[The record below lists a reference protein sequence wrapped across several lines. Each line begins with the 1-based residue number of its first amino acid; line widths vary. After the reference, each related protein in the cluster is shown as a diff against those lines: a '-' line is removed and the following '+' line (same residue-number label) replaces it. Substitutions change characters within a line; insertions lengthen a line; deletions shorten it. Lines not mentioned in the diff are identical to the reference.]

1 MYNDGR
7 FLDRQLSMA
16 NYVHGPEGH
25 TPTLPVDPTWY
36 MDTGATDHFSAEME
50 KLHMREPYHVK
61 EHVYTADG
69 LGMRMSHVVQA
80 LLSTPSSRPLYL
92 SNIFNVP
99 SLT

>member
-1 MYNDGR
+1 
-7 FLDRQLSMA
+7 
-16 NYVHGPEGH
+16 
-25 TPTLPVDPTWY
+25 
-36 MDTGATDHFSAEME
+36 ME